1 MASTGIAAG
10 PISIVV
16 ANLTGVPGSRP
27 GVLAAYGT
35 IFSTGQRQPAS
46 EVIAIEADMICRNRR
61 RDMPSGASMP
71 PGNSWAIRWRYSSVS
86 ASSCRLR
93 Q

>member
-1 MASTGIAAG
+1 
-10 PISIVV
+10 V
-16 ANLTGVPGSRP
+16 ANRTGVPGSMP
-27 GVLAAYGT
+27 GVLATYGT
-35 IFSTGQRQPAS
+35 IFSTGHRQPAS
-46 EVIAIEADMICRNRR
+46 DVIAMDADMICRNRR

-71 PGNSWAIRWRYSSVS
+71 PGNSCSIWLRKSSVS